1 MTNDAPGLWRHSGF
15 LKLWAAQAV
24 SGFGARIAREGLP
37 MTAVLLL
44 KAPPAAMGALAAIG
58 LGAYAVGGL
67 VAGRLAD
74 RLPGRALLIAA
85 DLGRTAVMVAIPAAA
100 LLHALTLPE
109 LAAAMALM
117 SALTV
122 IFDVADHA
130 FLPRLVTRAQ
140 LIDGNAKLATTDSL
154 AEVGGPAIAGGLFQ
168 LLSAPIAVAPCA
180 LTYLA
185 SALILATIP
194 PPRPQGG
201 HAPAPR
207 RAGPAA
213 GVGIVL
219 AHPLVRPI
227 WLMARAGDVFGWFFG
242 ALYLIYALDVLRLSP
257 TMLGFT
263 IAAGGV
269 GALIGA
275 SAAPAINR
283 RLGAGPSIVVSGL
296 AMGLTT
302 FLVPLAHG
310 APALAMALLVAA
322 QLAGDALRT
331 VMQIGQTSLRQ
342 AVLAPADLGRAAGA
356 FATGQGL
363 AGVAGALIGGAL
375 GSWLGPRETL
385 FLAAAG
391 MTAAPLIGLASPL
404 WRAREAVQAAANSS
418 AIEPN

>member
-1 MTNDAPGLWRHSGF
+1 
-15 LKLWAAQAV
+15 
-24 SGFGARIAREGLP
+24 

-44 KAPPAAMGALAAIG
+44 KAQPAAMGALAAVG
-58 LGAYAVGGL
+58 LGAYAAGGL

-85 DLGRTAVMVAIPAAA
+85 DLGRMAVMIAIPVAAA
-100 LLHALTLPE
+100 LRALTLVE
-109 LAAAMALM
+109 LGMALALM
-117 SALTV
+117 STLTV

-130 FLPRLVTRAQ
+130 FLPRLITRDQ
-140 LIDGNAKLATTDSL
+140 LVDGNAKLATTDSL

-168 LLSAPIAVAPCA
+168 LLSAPIAVASCA

-185 SALILATIP
+185 SALILATLP
-194 PPRPQGG
+194 PSKPGPPATAASA
-201 HAPAPR
+201 APA
-207 RAGPAA
+207 G
-213 GVGIVL
+213 GVRIVL

-227 WLMARAGDVFGWFFG
+227 WLMTLAGDFFSWFFG
-242 ALYLIYALDVLRLSP
+242 ALYLLYALNVLRLST

-275 SAAPAINR
+275 SLAPWINR

-296 AMGLTT
+296 AMGVVS
-302 FLVPLAHG
+302 FLIPLASR
-310 APALAMALLVAA
+310 APALAMALLVAS
-322 QLAGDALRT
+322 QLCGDALRT
-331 VMQIGQTSLRQ
+331 VMQIGETSLRQ
-342 AVLAPADLGRAAGA
+342 AVLPLADLGRAAGA

-375 GSWLGPRETL
+375 GSWLGPRDTL

-391 MTAAPLIGLASPL
+391 LCAAPLIGLASPL
-404 WRAREAVQAAANSS
+404 WRAR
-418 AIEPN
+418 